1 MIGEMIHVLLV
12 EDNPGDAFLVK
23 EILEHDESTAFR
35 VKHVS
40 TLEEAMGS
48 LAPDA
53 ANQVILLDLGLPDE
67 SGLRTL
73 QRIIPAAREASI
85 VVITGLQD
93 EELGIAAIREGAHD
107 YLIKG
112 QVDGGQLRRILRYAV
127 ERHKLQSDLQAEI
140 ERRARV
146 QQALEL
152 SEERY
157 RLLLETAP
165 M

>member
-1 MIGEMIHVLLV
+1 MTGDMIHVLLV
-12 EDNPGDAFLVK
+12 EDNPGDARLVK
-23 EILEHDESTAFR
+23 EILEHDENSAFR

-40 TLEEAMGS
+40 TLEEAMSS
-48 LAPDA
+48 LAPGA

-73 QRIIPAAREASI
+73 QRIIPVAQEASI

-112 QVDGGQLRRILRYAV
+112 QVDGGQLRRILR
-127 ERHKLQSDLQAEI
+127 
-140 ERRARV
+140 
-146 QQALEL
+146 
-152 SEERY
+152 
-157 RLLLETAP
+157 
-165 M
+165 